1 MEKKVT
7 KRENFEAIIAVLND
21 AGREDLAKVVAHEIE
36 LLDNKAAKA
45 KATAAKKKTE
55 GDALSDAVA
64 AVLTADFATIA
75 DITAKVVFDG
85 EVSTAKVQY
94 RLNDLVKRG
103 IATKEQVT
111 VGEGDSKRKLM
122 SYAVATVTAED
133 AE

>member
-21 AGREDLAKVVAHEIE
+21 AGREDLAAVVAHEIE

-45 KATAAKKKTE
+45 KANAAKKKTE

-64 AVLTADFATIA
+64 AALTDEFCTIA
-75 DITAKVVFDG
+75 DITAKVEFDG

-122 SYAVATVTAED
+122 AYAVASTDETVED
-133 AE
+133 